1 MKKWILLCLTLL
13 LLCGLTGCKY
23 GAGPEFYQWAENW
36 TTALGR
42 SQRTADAD
50 LIGTRT
56 PGDDDYTGSYQ
67 AECTHITGRDM
78 VFGGA
83 SLQGRTLTVSG
94 SVQALNGQATIRIRQ
109 NGDIP
114 LLTPDA
120 TGSFSTTLFLENGGN
135 YIMVIYEDFS
145 GTVTLTV
152 QNAAERL

>member
-1 MKKWILLCLTLL
+1 MKKLIPLCLTLL
-13 LLCGLTGCKY
+13 LMCGLTGCKHWT
-23 GAGPEFYQWAENW
+23 GPELYQWAENW
-36 TTALGR
+36 TSALGH

-50 LIGTRT
+50 LIGMRT

-67 AECTHITGRDM
+67 AECTHVTGRDM

-83 SLQGRTLTVSG
+83 SLHGRTLTVSG
-94 SVQALNGQATIRIRQ
+94 SVHALNGQATIRIRQ
-109 NGDIP
+109 NEDVT
-114 LLTPDA
+114 LLTPDD

-152 QNAAERL
+152 QDAAESL